1 MMFSNGVCGRVEEA
15 IEYYTDI
22 FKNSSVDLI
31 SKYSEGEAPDGRAVV
46 KFSSFNLDGF
56 EISAM
61 DNAMGADF
69 TFNEAF
75 SFQVL
80 CRDQEEIDYYWE
92 KLSADPEAEVCGWL
106 KDKYGVSWQIIPYNM
121 SQVML
126 DGSPEERDRYTK
138 AFLQMKKF
146 DLEDLEKA
154 RLGK

>member
-1 MMFSNGVCGRVEEA
+1 
-15 IEYYTDI
+15 
-22 FKNSSVDLI
+22 
-31 SKYSEGEAPDGRAVV
+31 VV